1 MDIVDLVNKYGFP
14 IVMAVGMGY
23 IIKYVWEW
31 STKEVK
37 PVISEANTVLIAL
50 IDRIRM
56 LDNDLIRLNQKVNT
70 VLHLRGKIIESD
82 RVMESVK
89 VEREAARQFD
99 EAARL
104 DDKKPKPHKDED
116 AAHKE
121 LQQQLKKKLDPDDVK
136 TASAGES

>member
-1 MDIVDLVNKYGFP
+1 MSEIVELVNKYGFP

-82 RVMESVK
+82 RVMEQVK
-89 VEREAARQFD
+89 VEREAAGKFD

-104 DDKKPKPHKDED
+104 DDEKPKKPRAKKSKSDED
-116 AAHKE
+116 
-121 LQQQLKKKLDPDDVK
+121 K
-136 TASAGES
+136 TAAAGES

>member
-1 MDIVDLVNKYGFP
+1 MDVVALIQKYGFP
-14 IVMAVGMGY
+14 IVMAVGLGY

-70 VLHLRGKIIESD
+70 VLHLRGKTIEYE
-82 RVMESVK
+82 RVEAEAEINKQVMKK
-89 VEREAARQFD
+89 VN
-99 EAARL
+99 
-104 DDKKPKPHKDED
+104 DED
-116 AAHKE
+116 
-121 LQQQLKKKLDPDDVK
+121 
-136 TASAGES
+136 